1 MSEGLIEKVPSSSSG
16 IPAPSPL
23 NDENNTATTPTTNAF
38 PNSTSYTSL
47 TQTPPS
53 LLTRNTSTLSEK
65 NLLETVRKLALRNK
79 GEFRCSNVQWAFGL
93 DDDKLKNNKHVS
105 IKTLLN
111 NSFHWNFVKL
121 FVSAE
126 GKITAGNSLLIVSE
140 IQECGIDIFNFDLVV
155 KLTPKIS
162 PTKSYFFKFNNFNDY
177 LEFLACLMS
186 WHGLKQK
193 GLVSKWNYNNSI
205 IYNENL
211 KPNEIIVCR
220 FKIYG
225 PLPLSNAKVHIY
237 ENGPENPVYPTP
249 TDSNVK
255 EGWFSV
261 IGHLLPTGILNLVS
275 ELDGTLLY
283 SINIT
288 LLFNSEIRI
297 LHNSILQNSNV
308 LFLGFID
315 VLREN
320 HNLHPSSFSEF
331 IQDKHFK
338 NVNRILI
345 DFDLRID
352 LEDWFV
358 ALSSFTKLEYVGNQ
372 FTGNHLKISDELSL
386 EIMEAQFQL
395 DNHSMVNGANPN
407 FANSLKNSCLYCEL
421 ILWNTPW
428 FRSAIVKTDSHAS
441 TFWKEL
447 INLKLPISN
456 SNDFK
461 ILIKKAK
468 STESYNIDGENSDE
482 IIGTCFVN
490 SDLFNEVQFLQK
502 IPIHNLQNKLVGKL
516 MINLSKVETVILPF
530 QKYKSLENILM
541 NSKIEPLI
549 SYLEPKSSTSTLES
563 WSIML
568 LDIYQ
573 SLNKEDEYF
582 ETLMKYELSP
592 IDSLASSS
600 LNDTLH
606 LQNSHSDTNI
616 NNNGGSSN
624 NNGSVTNS
632 SNNFRYHTI
641 FRGNSMLSKSLEK
654 YTVRVGHEYLEKLLG
669 KFIEKVRV
677 EDLNC
682 ECDPK
687 IEPETYQENY
697 RNLLRYVEYLW
708 NRIYKTTN
716 DIPSSIKNQWKNL
729 RQNVELSV
737 DPNDK
742 ETPLNALSSFIFL
755 RFLCPAILSPKLYN
769 LSKTHY
775 SGKISRTLVLIAKVL
790 MTFSNRS
797 KFQKHREPYL
807 IPLNEDFLEKHQ
819 DEILIYFDK
828 VTFRKMDFNERLL
841 DMSNIVDRIQLNTSK
856 AILNE
861 LPTMPF
867 LIDKYLNIA
876 KLVELLSKFY
886 QAEKEEAGPE
896 KEAFG
901 KYQIEGFDDTGLEDD
916 FLTSLINDENN
927 ALNSLL
933 SKHEFSLKDLKKQS
947 IVLLRETKSLESQLL
962 EPEYPSIIADSW
974 EEYIACL
981 IRSCRLKIV
990 TTGFSNNMTMVRSSE
1005 SDGSVVFDSDLFHNS
1020 KLQFNEDNL
1029 TKLNTFLTS
1038 LMIQNEKTK
1047 LNKSTMITNRS
1058 GSAVSASQFHE
1069 NGNGTPEAKPKIKL
1083 GKKTSDGD
1091 DSGKKKTLFRNIFK
1105 RGKN

>member
-1 MSEGLIEKVPSSSSG
+1 MSAAPLAKINSSSSE
-16 IPAPSPL
+16 IPTPSPL
-23 NDENNTATTPTTNAF
+23 ETEFESNTVTTPTTNAF
-38 PNSTSYTSL
+38 PNSTSFTSL

-53 LLTRNTSTLSEK
+53 LLTRNPSTLFDK
-65 NLLETVRKLALRNK
+65 NLVETLKKLAIKNK

-121 FVSAE
+121 LVSAE
-126 GKITAGNSLLIVSE
+126 GKITAGNSLLIVSD
-140 IQECGIDIFNFDLVV
+140 IQECGIDIFNFDLIV
-155 KLTPKIS
+155 KLTPK
-162 PTKSYFFKFNNFNDY
+162 TGNAKSYFFKFTNFNDY
-177 LEFLACLMS
+177 LEFLACLLS

-193 GLVSKWNYNNSI
+193 GLVSKWNFTNSI
-205 IYNENL
+205 IYNDNL

-220 FKIYG
+220 FKVFG
-225 PLPLSNAKVHIY
+225 PLPASSTKVHID
-237 ENGPENPVYPTP
+237 EDGPENPVFPTP
-249 TDSNVK
+249 TDSNYK
-255 EGWFSV
+255 EGWFTV

-283 SINIT
+283 SINVT

-297 LHNSILQNSNV
+297 LHHSILQNSNV

-315 VLREN
+315 VLRES
-320 HNLHPSSFSEF
+320 HDLHPASDLQF
-331 IQDKHFK
+331 IRDNNFK
-338 NVNRILI
+338 DVSRILI

-372 FTGNHLKISDELSL
+372 FTGNRLKISEELSL

-395 DNHSMVNGANPN
+395 DNHAIANSSNNN
-407 FANSLKNSCLYCEL
+407 FADSLKDSCLYCEL

-428 FRSAIVKTDSHAS
+428 FRSAIVKTDQHAS

-461 ILIKKAK
+461 ILIKRAK
-468 STESYNIDGENSDE
+468 STDSYNIDGENSDE

-490 SDLFNEVQFLQK
+490 LELFEDVQFLQK
-502 IPIHNLQNKLVGKL
+502 IPIHNLQNKLIGKL
-516 MINLSKVETVILPF
+516 MINLSQDETVILPF

-541 NSKIEPLI
+541 NSKIESLI
-549 SYLEPKSSTSTLES
+549 SYLEPKSSTSTLEA

-573 SLNKEDEYF
+573 SLGKEDEYF

-592 IDSLASSS
+592 IDSLNNSNIS
-600 LNDTLH
+600 DTLGSH
-606 LQNSHSDTNI
+606 NNSTDNTLNI
-616 NNNGGSSN
+616 NNSNNSNGGTAN
-624 NNGSVTNS
+624 NS
-632 SNNFRYHTI
+632 FRYHTI

-697 RNLLRYVEYLW
+697 QNLLRYVEYLW
-708 NRIYKTTN
+708 NRIYQTTN
-716 DIPSSIKNQWKNL
+716 DIPSSIKVQWKNL

-737 DPNDK
+737 DLNDK

-797 KFQKHREPYL
+797 KFQKHREPFL
-807 IPLNEDFLEKHQ
+807 IPLNDDFIEKHR
-819 DEILIYFDK
+819 EEMLIYFDK
-828 VTFRKMDFNERLL
+828 VTFRKMDFNERVLN
-841 DMSNIVDRIQLNTSK
+841 MSNIVDRIQLNTSK
-856 AILNE
+856 DILNE

-896 KEAFG
+896 KDSIG
-901 KYQIEGFDDTGLEDD
+901 NYQIEGFDDTGLDDD

-933 SKHEFSLKDLKKQS
+933 SKHEFKLKDMKKQS
-947 IVLLRETKSLESQLL
+947 AVLLKETESVEKQLI
-962 EPEYPSIIADSW
+962 EAEYPHNIDDIWDTYVS
-974 EEYIACL
+974 CL
-981 IRSCRLKIV
+981 IRSCRLNIA
-990 TTGFSNNMTMVRSSE
+990 TTSTTPTSMTMVRNSD
-1005 SDGSVVFDSDLFHNS
+1005 SDGHVIFDSDLFHNMS
-1020 KLQFNEDNL
+1020 LQPNEDEL
-1029 TKLNTFLTS
+1029 SKLNTFLTS
-1038 LMIQNEKTK
+1038 LMVQNEKKK
-1047 LNKSTMITNRS
+1047 LNKSTMISNRS
-1058 GSAVSASQFHE
+1058 GSAVSATQLQ
-1069 NGNGTPEAKPKIKL
+1069 GNGFGSPEKPKIKL
-1083 GKKTSDGD
+1083 GKKVSESDE
-1091 DSGKKKTLFRNIFK
+1091 SRKKKTLFRNIFK